1 MKKYPFIISLYLGV
15 AGLMALAQKTPPVP
29 VLHIEA
35 DQIIAPVSPVFSG
48 MMTEEIN
55 HAYDGGLYAELI
67 QNRVFKDDAT
77 YPAHWSL
84 VQETG
89 AVASIALDHTNTLN
103 EQLATSLRLD
113 VASAAET
120 NRAGIANDGY
130 WGIPVKPGT
139 SYRVSF

>member
-1 MKKYPFIISLYLGV
+1 MKKYFFIISLYLGV
-15 AGLMALAQKTPPVP
+15 AGLRALAQTTPPVP

-89 AVASIALDHTNTLN
+89 AVASVEIVSGNPVLTAPSVQAVKRWKFKPFMEDGKAIRVLAPINLDFKL
-103 EQLATSLRLD
+103 
-113 VASAAET
+113 
-120 NRAGIANDGY
+120 
-130 WGIPVKPGT
+130 
-139 SYRVSF
+139 